1 MEFCGFLSLAYVLWI
16 TTGARSTLVLAYA
29 EGLPAANQE
38 GTMSPTPKQPITDDS
53 IQVRQVNHYQFSWV
67 AGDAGKPGTWTL
79 QLVLD
84 QGAWE
89 EVLTL
94 DAEDA
99 EVLQGLLKRSAT
111 VYYDVRRRTL
121 MFGTTPAGQ

>member
-1 MEFCGFLSLAYVLWI
+1 
-16 TTGARSTLVLAYA
+16 
-29 EGLPAANQE
+29 
-38 GTMSPTPKQPITDDS
+38 MSPNPKQPITDDS

-67 AGDAGKPGTWTL
+67 AGEAGQPGTWTL

-99 EVLQGLLKRSAT
+99 EVLQNLLKRSAT

-121 MFGTTPAGQ
+121 MFGTTAAGE

>member
-1 MEFCGFLSLAYVLWI
+1 MA
-16 TTGARSTLVLAYA
+16 TT
-29 EGLPAANQE
+29 
-38 GTMSPTPKQPITDDS
+38 PTPPKVPQPVTDDT
-53 IQVRQVNHYQFSWV
+53 IQVRQLSHYQFSWV
-67 AGDAGKPGTWTL
+67 AGEAGEEGTFTL

-94 DAEDA
+94 DADDA
-99 EVLQGLLKRSAT
+99 DVLQDMLSSSKT

-121 MFGTTPAGQ
+121 MFGTTPVGEA

>member
-1 MEFCGFLSLAYVLWI
+1 MA
-16 TTGARSTLVLAYA
+16 T
-29 EGLPAANQE
+29 
-38 GTMSPTPKQPITDDS
+38 TPKPPKVSQPVTDDS
-53 IQVRQVNHYQFSWV
+53 IQVRQLSHYQFSWV
-67 AGDAGKPGTWTL
+67 AGEAGEEGTFTL

-94 DAEDA
+94 DADDA
-99 EVLQGLLKRSAT
+99 DVLQDMLSSSKT

-121 MFGTTPAGQ
+121 MFGTTPVGQA

>member
-1 MEFCGFLSLAYVLWI
+1 MQKAH
-16 TTGARSTLVLAYA
+16 
-29 EGLPAANQE
+29 LPQIQE

>member
-1 MEFCGFLSLAYVLWI
+1 MA
-16 TTGARSTLVLAYA
+16 TT
-29 EGLPAANQE
+29 
-38 GTMSPTPKQPITDDS
+38 PTPPKVPQPVTDDT
-53 IQVRQVNHYQFSWV
+53 IQVRQLSHYQFSWV
-67 AGDAGKPGTWTL
+67 AGEAGEEGTFTL

-94 DAEDA
+94 DADDA
-99 EVLQGLLKRSAT
+99 DVLQDMLSSSRT

-121 MFGTTPAGQ
+121 MFGTTPVGEA